1 MKLRLLVLVLCSLC
15 SPAWAQDKAYY
26 PNLEGAWETY
36 PKSQAGVDAANFGTW
51 LDYTFARGK
60 FISEAHKTNAL
71 IVLLRGRILHEE
83 YSAEFR
89 PPNDKQYLWSLSKS
103 LANGILGRAERKGI
117 ISRSSLVKDRLPG
130 FDDPKT
136 QHLNLTHLMRMSSG
150 INFNEENSENIILS
164 NSIYI
169 NFAWRGFENVVSY
182 MTRQGFKYPA
192 GKQFNYS
199 SGDCNLSMA
208 LLRKQFD
215 RPSVNHGEDPQTAY
229 NRFPWDELFHKIGMR
244 STTLEQ
250 DGSGNFIA
258 GSFGWGTARDMARLA
273 LLYLR
278 GGQWDLNEDGKISDD
293 ERLFNND
300 WVKFSTTV
308 APALKNDE
316 VIGEEDGWRLNQESY
331 GAFWWLN
338 VPLASRGNRK
348 PYPNLP
354 ETAYIGMGF
363 RGQTLVVMPSE
374 DMVIVRLGS
383 DGLDAKIDRHRF
395 YELFMAS
402 LPEKAEPKAH
412 VREPKTGHDFSEARE
427 VATPNIA
434 ELILQTIDGE
444 VVFDDPFAMEPAKSL
459 CSCLFVMEKSREFCI
474 ADGPTLNLFRTWGL
488 VSEPVIDYRAK
499 SVTVGNRVLPLVEH
513 VPLLSVLGPS
523 THTAT
528 AKHLDENLGCM
539 ISKFVAPWRG
549 PLGVLDI
556 FSDKELKPAVG
567 YFK

>member
-1 MKLRLLVLVLCSLC
+1 MTPRAFVLAVCLLC
-15 SPAWAQDKAYY
+15 SPAWAQDNAYY
-26 PNLEGAWETY
+26 PKLEGAWETY
-36 PKSQAGVDAANFGTW
+36 PKNQAGLDAAKFRTW

-60 FISEAHKTNAL
+60 FSAEGHKTNAL
-71 IVLLRGRILHEE
+71 IVLLGGKILHEE
-83 YSAEFR
+83 YGSNFR

-103 LANGILGRAERKGI
+103 LANGVLGRAERKGI
-117 ISRSSLVKDRLPG
+117 LSRNTLVKGQLAG

-136 QHLNLTHLMRMSSG
+136 QNLNLTHLMRMSSG
-150 INFNEENSENIILS
+150 INFNEENSKSIILS

-169 NFAWRGFENVVSY
+169 NFAWRGFENIVSY

-215 RPSVNHGEDPQTAY
+215 RPEVNQGGDPQTTY

-258 GSFGWGTARDMARLA
+258 GSFGWSTARDMARFA
-273 LLYLR
+273 LLYHR
-278 GGQWDLNEDGKISDD
+278 GGRWDLNQDGKISDD
-293 ERLFNND
+293 EKLFSDD

-308 APALKNDE
+308 APALKNDR

-338 VPLASRGNRK
+338 VPLPTRGNRV
-348 PYPNLP
+348 PYPSLP
-354 ETAYIGMGF
+354 QSAYIAMGF
-363 RGQTLVVMPSE
+363 RGQTLVVMPSK
-374 DMVIVRLGS
+374 DMIVVRLGS
-383 DGLDAKIDRHRF
+383 DGLNTKIDRQKF

-402 LPEKAEPKAH
+402 FSKDSRPVSRARKTT
-412 VREPKTGHDFSEARE
+412 TGHNFSEAGG
-427 VATPNIA
+427 VTTSNIA
-434 ELILQTIDGE
+434 ELVLETIDGE
-444 VVFDDPFAMEPAKSL
+444 VVLDDPFAMEPAKSL
-459 CSCLFVMEKSREFCI
+459 CSCLFVMKKGRKFCI
-474 ADGPTLNLFRTWGL
+474 ADGPTFNLFRNLGV
-488 VSEPVIDYRAK
+488 VSEPIIDYRAK
-499 SVTVGNRVLPLVEH
+499 SVTVGNRMVPLADH

-528 AKHLDENLGCM
+528 AKHVNENLGCM
-539 ISKFVAPWRG
+539 ISKFTAPWRG
-549 PLGVLDI
+549 PLGVLNI
-556 FSDKELKPAVG
+556 FSDEELKPAVG